1 MIWIKSANVYPQVVE
16 NKYQPG
22 IPEREALQD
31 WDLREV
37 VSFKFIFIFFSDP
50 FTDLFDFPINS
61 RYQDLDLNKEIFHKF
76 CFTAMILMLT
86 FMMWNDSRLKAHSLT
101 WRGRQRL
108 NMAKPVAVSGHQGTI
123 NCGILVPGVGGR
135 GDPRKKWEEKCC
147 FCLQN
152 DLKEHRNARS
162 VYIAFQKA
170 WFTAFIAII
179 KKVEHTP

>member
-1 MIWIKSANVYPQVVE
+1 MVE

-37 VSFKFIFIFFSDP
+37 VSFKFVFTFFSDP

-108 NMAKPVAVSGHQGTI
+108 NMAKPVAVRNHHTRQLHHQIVHIIMFRHCHLYNHPNHFHHSHLVLKCNVFSHSGSVDCPSTPLIEEPKIRVVQT
-123 NCGILVPGVGGR
+123 CLPTSKV
-135 GDPRKKWEEKCC
+135 RK
-147 FCLQN
+147 
-152 DLKEHRNARS
+152 
-162 VYIAFQKA
+162 
-170 WFTAFIAII
+170 
-179 KKVEHTP
+179 

>member
-1 MIWIKSANVYPQVVE
+1 MTDGRTDGKWKIEQCSVGSETAIRSTSVYLQVVE

-37 VSFKFIFIFFSDP
+37 VSFKFVFTFFSDP

-86 FMMWNDSRLKAHSLT
+86 FMM
-101 WRGRQRL
+101 
-108 NMAKPVAVSGHQGTI
+108 
-123 NCGILVPGVGGR
+123 
-135 GDPRKKWEEKCC
+135 
-147 FCLQN
+147 
-152 DLKEHRNARS
+152 
-162 VYIAFQKA
+162 
-170 WFTAFIAII
+170 
-179 KKVEHTP
+179 

>member
-108 NMAKPVAVSGHQGTI
+108 SMAKPVAV
-123 NCGILVPGVGGR
+123 
-135 GDPRKKWEEKCC
+135 
-147 FCLQN
+147 
-152 DLKEHRNARS
+152 RNHHTR
-162 VYIAFQKA
+162 QL
-170 WFTAFIAII
+170 II
-179 KKVEHTP
+179 KFCTLLCSGTVIFIIIQITSTTRILFSRVMYSHIQAAWI

>member
-1 MIWIKSANVYPQVVE
+1 MVWIKSTSVYLQVVE

-37 VSFKFIFIFFSDP
+37 VSFKFVFTFFSDP

-61 RYQDLDLNKEIFHKF
+61 RYQDLDLNKEIFHTF
-76 CFTAMILMLT
+76 CFTTMILMLT

-108 NMAKPVAVSGHQGTI
+108 SMAKPVAV
-123 NCGILVPGVGGR
+123 
-135 GDPRKKWEEKCC
+135 
-147 FCLQN
+147 
-152 DLKEHRNARS
+152 RNHHTR
-162 VYIAFQKA
+162 QL
-170 WFTAFIAII
+170 II
-179 KKVEHTP
+179 KFCIFLCSGTVIVIIIQITSTTRILFSS